1 MSKALLTFVH
11 ISDTHFE
18 PAVRLDHQTAY
29 GSPRLTAF
37 FKQLNEMGVDL
48 GAAHRASVPAEVAN
62 QALVDAVNALPFPVD
77 FVLHTGDVM
86 TDAAD
91 ADQYGAIRSIM
102 NGLRA
107 PVYYLRGNHDHG
119 EGLRSLMPPVETAN
133 GSFDYV
139 IEKNG
144 VRVVCVDSATHGVD
158 HGGRL
163 SDAQLEW
170 LAAQLAAEPEKP
182 LLAAIHHPP
191 LLLGSDMMDFFAISN
206 GVQVHEIFKA
216 AVPRLQGVFFGHIHQ
231 VVDMVRDG
239 VYYSC
244 VQSPIS
250 QPALIP
256 GGLSAKGLHHE
267 PNPGF
272 TLVVVTAEQTYFRR
286 VNYPMPVPEMA

>member
-1 MSKALLTFVH
+1 MSEILLTFVH

-18 PAVRLDHQTAY
+18 PAVRLDQKTAY
-29 GSPRLTAF
+29 GSPRMVEF
-37 FKQLNEMGVDL
+37 FQKLSALGVDL
-48 GAAHRASVPAEVAN
+48 GAAHRASVSAEVAN
-62 QALVDAVNALPFPVD
+62 QALVDAVNALPFPID

-91 ADQYGAIRSIM
+91 ASQYGAVQSIM
-102 NGLRA
+102 QSFRA
-107 PVYYLRGNHDHG
+107 PVYYLRGNHDHSD
-119 EGLRSLMPPVETAN
+119 GLRTLMPPIETAKDTL
-133 GSFDYV
+133 DYV
-139 IEKNG
+139 IEHNG
-144 VRVVCVDSATHGVD
+144 VRVVCVDSATNGVD

-163 SDAQLEW
+163 SDDQLEW
-170 LAAQLAAEPEKP
+170 LSAQLAAEPEKP

-191 LLLGSDMMDFFAISN
+191 LLLGSDMMDFFGVTN
-206 GVQVHEIFKA
+206 GAQVHDVFKSA
-216 AVPRLQGVFFGHIHQ
+216 APRLQGVFFGHIHQ

-250 QPALIP
+250 QPVLIP
-256 GGLSAKGLHHE
+256 GGLNAQGLHHE

-286 VNYPMPVPEMA
+286 INYPMPVPEMA

>member
-1 MSKALLTFVH
+1 MSEVLLTFVH

-18 PAVRLDHQTAY
+18 PAVRLDHKMAY
-29 GSPRLTAF
+29 GSPRLVQF
-37 FKQLNEMGVDL
+37 FKQLEEMGVDI
-48 GAAHRASVPAEVAN
+48 GASHRASVSAEVAN
-62 QALVDAVNALPFPVD
+62 QALVDAVNALPFPID

-91 ADQYGAIRSIM
+91 ADQYEAVKPIM
-102 NGLRA
+102 DGFRV
-107 PVYYLRGNHDHG
+107 PVYYLRGNHDNVD
-119 EGLRSLMPPVETAN
+119 GLRRLMPSVRTAN
-133 GSFDYV
+133 GTLDYV
-139 IEKNG
+139 IDHNG

-158 HGGRL
+158 HGGQL
-163 SDAQLEW
+163 SNEQLEW
-170 LAAQLAAEPEKP
+170 LSAQLAAQPEKP

-191 LLLGSDMMDFFAISN
+191 LLLGSEMMDFFAVSN
-206 GVQVHEIFKA
+206 GAEVHDVFKTA
-216 AVPRLQGVFFGHIHQ
+216 APRLQGVFFGHIHQ

-250 QPALIP
+250 QPVLIP
-256 GGLSAKGLHHE
+256 GGLSSEGLEHE

-286 VNYPMPVPEMA
+286 VNYPMPVPETA